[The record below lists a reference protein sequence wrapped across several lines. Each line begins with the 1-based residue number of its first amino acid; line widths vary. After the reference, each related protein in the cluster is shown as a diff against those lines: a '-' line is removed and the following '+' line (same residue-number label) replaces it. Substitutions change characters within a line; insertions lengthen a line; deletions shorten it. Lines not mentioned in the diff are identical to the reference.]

1 MKSNFIDRLANLGC
15 QVSEDVMPLNLDD
28 MTTHWK
34 TVAEV
39 GMSRLFAAD
48 EALAFCA
55 TEKYKAMA
63 QRGKATTV
71 NELSLSSLC
80 TSLNSR
86 AACALYTRVRSSANG
101 TDAAL
106 WRRGCRCQ

>member
-1 MKSNFIDRLANLGC
+1 MGC

-71 NELSLSSLC
+71 NELSLS
-80 TSLNSR
+80 
-86 AACALYTRVRSSANG
+86 
-101 TDAAL
+101 
-106 WRRGCRCQ
+106 